1 MAPMKTK
8 TVRVI
13 SSAETDINALHKLY
27 KVSKPTLYGIAT
39 RRLIEEVK
47 KTGTLFPKLRK

>member
-1 MAPMKTK
+1 MQTK
-8 TVRVI
+8 TVRVV

-47 KTGTLFPKLRK
+47 KTGTLFPKIKK